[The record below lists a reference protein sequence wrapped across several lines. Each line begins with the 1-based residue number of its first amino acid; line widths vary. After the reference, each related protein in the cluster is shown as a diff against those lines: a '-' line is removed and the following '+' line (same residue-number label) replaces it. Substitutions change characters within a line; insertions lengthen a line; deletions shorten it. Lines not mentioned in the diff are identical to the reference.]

1 MTKPYTY
8 KTYKVNVENVTQLR
22 AISRMNAK
30 HVTYRLKSLRERA
43 GLSMEAMAK
52 TLDFKGA
59 SSYQRYEN
67 PETFTKDV
75 LPAHIIQKMMTRLIG
90 KGDPAIAKSDIL
102 ALAGI
107 DSSQSSDMPLSA
119 PGTNTIPEIDVR
131 GGMGGGGEAG
141 IEYIPDGNGGHVAS
155 DVVRGSWT
163 LPNEYLR
170 SELRVESGSLR
181 IIEVQGDSMEPTLR
195 SGDRV
200 MINSRDKRPSPPGV
214 FALWDGYG
222 VVVKRIELIPNS
234 EPATVKIISDNQNH
248 NQYDRTVDEVNVI
261 GRVVWFARRV

>member
-1 MTKPYTY
+1 
-8 KTYKVNVENVTQLR
+8 
-22 AISRMNAK
+22 
-30 HVTYRLKSLRERA
+30 
-43 GLSMEAMAK
+43 MEAMAK
-52 TLDFKGA
+52 ALDFKGA

-75 LPAHIIQKMMTRLIG
+75 LPAHIIKKMMTRLVG
-90 KGDPAIAKSDIL
+90 KGSPPITKPEIL
-102 ALAGI
+102 ELAGI
-107 DSSQSSDMPLSA
+107 DSQLSQEPIIHDHD
-119 PGTNTIPEIDVR
+119 TKTIPEIDVR
-131 GGMGGGGEAG
+131 GGMGGGGEAP
-141 IEYIPDGNGGHVAS
+141 ISYVADGNGGHISTDA
-155 DVVRGSWT
+155 VRGAWT
-163 LPNEYLR
+163 LPSEYLR

-222 VVVKRIELIPNS
+222 VVVKRLELVPNS
-234 EPATVKIISDNQNH
+234 DPATVKIISDNHNH